1 LSLLQYETEALDPFS
16 LVADEL
22 SQLGAKMRDMVASEV
37 PKLAQAA
44 EYFFRMGAEG
54 KRFRPTVSSAPGRSE
69 AEVQLS

>member
-1 LSLLQYETEALDPFS
+1 MQFQTEAVDPFS

-22 SQLGAKMRDMVASEV
+22 AQLGAKMRDMVATEV

-54 KRFRPTVSSAPGRSE
+54 KRFRPTVSRP
-69 AEVQLS
+69 